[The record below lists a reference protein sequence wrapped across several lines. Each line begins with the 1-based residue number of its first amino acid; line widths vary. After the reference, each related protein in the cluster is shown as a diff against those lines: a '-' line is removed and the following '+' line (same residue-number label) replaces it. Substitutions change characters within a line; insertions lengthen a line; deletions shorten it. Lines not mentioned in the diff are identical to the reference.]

1 MQVTINISGEE
12 LSVEGTHHQQH
23 ETYDTPGYNEFEIS
37 SVYYKGV
44 NVTDL
49 FEAMDLLERIELEC
63 LEKI

>member
-12 LSVEGTHHQQH
+12 LSIEGTHHQQH

-37 SVYYKGV
+37 SVYYKQV

-49 FEAMDLLERIELEC
+49 FEAMDLLEGIELRC
-63 LEKI
+63 LEKL